1 MSVAVNNFS
10 SILNQMR
17 DNYKGDTLKDF
28 SLAEFI
34 GLQSISLSDAP
45 AEIIEATKNHEQ
57 NLNNFHLQQETDLLT
72 NVRLLENDK
81 DQSSF
86 MRKMNENRAKAK
98 ENANAMIDKFYDK
111 VEDIG
116 NKNPNQQTVILVVAQ
131 KVGEFMNVI
140 MNKIMEVFTSVIATV
155 TKAIN
160 KAIDYIASSFKSIA
174 NTAKNF
180 FSSLF

>member
-34 GLQSISLSDAP
+34 GLQSISLSDAS

-57 NLNNFHLQQETDLLT
+57 NLNNFHLQQEADLLT
-72 NVRLLENDK
+72 NVQSLENDK

-98 ENANAMIDKFYDK
+98 ENANAMIDKYYDK
-111 VEDIG
+111 IEDIG
-116 NKNPNQQTVILVVAQ
+116 NKNPNQQTVILLVAQ
-131 KVGEFMNVI
+131 KVGEFMNEI

-155 TKAIN
+155 TKAIS

>member
-34 GLQSISLSDAP
+34 GLQSISLSDAS

-57 NLNNFHLQQETDLLT
+57 NLNNFHLQQEADLLT
-72 NVRLLENDK
+72 NVQSLENDK

-98 ENANAMIDKFYDK
+98 ENANAMIDKYYDK
-111 VEDIG
+111 IEDIG
-116 NKNPNQQTVILVVAQ
+116 NKNPNQQTVILLVAQ
-131 KVGEFMNVI
+131 KVWEFMNEI

-155 TKAIN
+155 TKAIS